1 MYRRSNGGEEV
12 SKRNYGAGKL
22 LLALFT
28 ATTLS
33 SVSYPAV
40 PVVAEVAQAST
51 NFTDIKGH
59 WAETSIKKA
68 AELGLVEGYTDG
80 TYKPS
85 ANVTRAEFA
94 AMLSRATKYKPN
106 KVSQAFNDVPASNWA
121 AEAVNK
127 VTALGFVNRVDYP
140 NGFVG
145 NKAMTRIELAKWMAN
160 GLAAADSEY
169 NKAQG
174 DAKCDKALIPVAEF
188 FKGTLKKSD
197 YPFVTIAMGTGI
209 MTGDAAGKFN
219 VDAPTTRAEVATI
232 LLRYME
238 AEGKKATDFYG
249 LNELREVA
257 KTGTNFNTFGKMKL
271 LHPMSNQYQNVYD
284 AFGKALKL
292 RSDVATVTMSKM
304 IFVDPYPADGKKS
317 VYAPMFHSD
326 ADPIAKTIYPDR
338 YRVFTEYSF
347 TSKADKLVR
356 LGVLSDQ
363 GLPIQIGRPIFDT
376 NIDKYGANYYK
387 RDGTSASSYKKG
399 QGEIDMWAEAYATK
413 VSGNDMVP
421 METEDGRRLLVQV
434 N

>member
-1 MYRRSNGGEEV
+1 M

-40 PVVAEVAQAST
+40 PVVAKVAQVST

-68 AELGLVEGYTDG
+68 AGLGLVEGYTDG
-80 TYKPS
+80 TYKPG
-85 ANVTRAEFA
+85 ANVTRSEFA
-94 AMLSRATKYKPN
+94 AMLSRATKYKPS
-106 KVSQAFNDVPASNWA
+106 KVSQAFSDVPPTNWA
-121 AEAVNK
+121 SEAVNK

-174 DAKCDKALIPVAEF
+174 DAKGDKALIPVAEF

-219 VDAPTTRAEVATI
+219 VEAPTTRAEVATI

-257 KTGTNFNTFGKMKL
+257 KTGTNLNTFGKMKL

-387 RDGTSASSYKKG
+387 RDGTSAASYNKG
-399 QGEIDMWAEAYATK
+399 QGEKNMWAEAYTTK
-413 VSGNDMVP
+413 ASGEDMTA
-421 METEDGRRLLVQV
+421 METEDGRRLLIQV